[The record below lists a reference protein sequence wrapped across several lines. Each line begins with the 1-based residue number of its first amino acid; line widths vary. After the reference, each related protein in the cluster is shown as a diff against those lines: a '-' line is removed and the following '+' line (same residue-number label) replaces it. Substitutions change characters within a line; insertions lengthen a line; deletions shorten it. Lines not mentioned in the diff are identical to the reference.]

1 MRRQLL
7 FKQRFKPKT
16 SGKSKLSFSMRLLL
30 AALSACLAADTN
42 HTVYIIRHGEK
53 TWSGGC
59 LSPQGQERANVLP
72 EIFDGETSKKHH
84 FATPTKIFA
93 DQYREPPECERCWL
107 TVEPIAQHLNL
118 TVSFAHGHEFD
129 GGNAAAAAAIKEA
142 ARAETVL
149 VAWEH
154 ENIQYLAADLGVPT
168 KSIPDWKSD
177 DYDSVYELTFDAG
190 GALAGFDAL
199 AQDYKPCSSDSK
211 YKPCSKGAAVES
223 RYA

>member
-1 MRRQLL
+1 M
-7 FKQRFKPKT
+7 
-16 SGKSKLSFSMRLLL
+16 
-30 AALSACLAADTN
+30 
-42 HTVYIIRHGEK
+42 
-53 TWSGGC
+53 
-59 LSPQGQERANVLP
+59 
-72 EIFDGETSKKHH
+72 
-84 FATPTKIFA
+84 
-93 DQYREPPECERCWL
+93 
-107 TVEPIAQHLNL
+107 
-118 TVSFAHGHEFD
+118 
-129 GGNAAAAAAIKEA
+129 
-142 ARAETVL
+142 
-149 VAWEH
+149 AWEH

>member
-1 MRRQLL
+1 
-7 FKQRFKPKT
+7 
-16 SGKSKLSFSMRLLL
+16 MRLLL
-30 AALSACLAADTN
+30 APLGACLAAAADTN

-59 LSPQGQERANVLP
+59 LRSSTARLQRRQR
-72 EIFDGETSKKHH
+72 
-84 FATPTKIFA
+84 
-93 DQYREPPECERCWL
+93 R
-107 TVEPIAQHLNL
+107 
-118 TVSFAHGHEFD
+118 
-129 GGNAAAAAAIKEA
+129 AAAAIKEA
-142 ARAETVL
+142 RAETVTL

-177 DYDSVYELTFDAG
+177 DYDSVYELTFDAA
-190 GALAGFDAL
+190 GAFAGFDAL